1 MDETFEGRF
10 AQAQLLWGNIA
21 ARPLRAFLSI
31 LAITIQV
38 FLVLMIVGLTTGVIS
53 EWGKRVEGVG
63 ADILVQPPNSSMFLA
78 CSRAVLPES
87 LADKVAKLPGVDEV
101 APTLTLMDQKN
112 FVLVYGIDYRRFNAL
127 SRGFLFRSGRP
138 FEAANEAIADD
149 IVAQAKHLKVGD
161 SITLLNHSFTICG
174 IVAHGKG
181 ARYFI
186 PLKTAKDMPGADQRV
201 SMLYV
206 RSKGDVEATREQILN
221 VAPGDGVK
229 SMAEYT
235 TLMNSSKLPELKPF
249 IRTMVGLGMV
259 ISFLVVLLNMHTM
272 VLERTREIGIL
283 KALGSSRLDIVR
295 LLLAYAISTRK
306 GLILLTGEVGTGKT
320 MLIRRLL
327 DWLTEQKMPT
337 ALIFNSH
344 IQPEHLLDFI
354 LNDFGVPC
362 ASKLKSAKLMALN
375 HWLLEGYRADQTPSL
390 IVDWAQGLD
399 PSALDAILLLLNF
412 ETPREKL
419 LQIVLA
425 GQPELQEKLK
435 RHELRQLRQ
444 RITVRCT
451 TAPLTLEQTYGY
463 IGERLRIAGASD
475 QPIFEPDA
483 VGAIHAYS
491 RGIPRVINVL
501 AEHSLIN
508 ACAEDANTVSARAV
522 AQAATDCQLDRA
534 DSVARIL
541 STGSYSTASV
551 SDIGAL
557 LASISASS
565 DAPFGPVH
573 KRQFN
578 EAPSAAPDAV
588 FRSARPSATADQ
600 VSNAVIASNQLEV
613 NATEN
618 NPEQNFNLPPL
629 AAAEASEIL

>member
-1 MDETFEGRF
+1 MSTIFSFFGLRENPFKINPDPRFLYATDQTRAASDE
-10 AQAQLLWGNIA
+10 
-21 ARPLRAFLSI
+21 
-31 LAITIQV
+31 
-38 FLVLMIVGLTTGVIS
+38 
-53 EWGKRVEGVG
+53 
-63 ADILVQPPNSSMFLA
+63 
-78 CSRAVLPES
+78 
-87 LADKVAKLPGVDEV
+87 
-101 APTLTLMDQKN
+101 
-112 FVLVYGIDYRRFNAL
+112 
-127 SRGFLFRSGRP
+127 
-138 FEAANEAIADD
+138 
-149 IVAQAKHLKVGD
+149 
-161 SITLLNHSFTICG
+161 
-174 IVAHGKG
+174 
-181 ARYFI
+181 
-186 PLKTAKDMPGADQRV
+186 
-201 SMLYV
+201 
-206 RSKGDVEATREQILN
+206 
-221 VAPGDGVK
+221 
-229 SMAEYT
+229 
-235 TLMNSSKLPELKPF
+235 
-249 IRTMVGLGMV
+249 
-259 ISFLVVLLNMHTM
+259 
-272 VLERTREIGIL
+272 
-283 KALGSSRLDIVR
+283 
-295 LLLAYAISTRK
+295 LAYAISTRK

-375 HWLLEGYRADQTPSL
+375 RWLLERYRAGQTPVL
-390 IVDWAQGLD
+390 IVDEAQGLD
-399 PSALDAILLLLNF
+399 PSALEEIRLLLNF

-451 TAPLTLEQTYGY
+451 TAPLTFEQTYGY
-463 IGERLRIAGASD
+463 IRERLRIAGAND
-475 QPIFEPDA
+475 QPLFEPDA

-491 RGIPRVINVL
+491 RGVPRVINVL

-508 ACAEDANTVSARAV
+508 ACAEDASTVSARAV

-541 STGSYSTASV
+541 STGSYSTDSL

-557 LASISASS
+557 LASISANS
-565 DAPFGPVH
+565 DSPSGPAH

-578 EAPSAAPDAV
+578 EAPLAAPDAI
-588 FRSARPSATADQ
+588 FRPSRPSPTPDQ

-618 NPEQNFNLPPL
+618 HPEQNFNLPPL
-629 AAAEASEIL
+629 AAAGTSQILETPPLPQPVSVQTVVAANQAPQAESTVRPSPSPVDFLHLWSRAFLADVRSSLRQFRRAILSFETQRWNPFIRDLCRQLHQLSVRASRLPSHPRLKQFRAQALSASKTSWTSFASAIPPWLARPLGINQQAARRPSHTAAASRVKRRRAILSLRRWLHEPVTTDQKRTQGNQGRSAG

>member
-1 MDETFEGRF
+1 MSTIFSFFGLRENPFKINPDPRF
-10 AQAQLLWGNIA
+10 
-21 ARPLRAFLSI
+21 
-31 LAITIQV
+31 
-38 FLVLMIVGLTTGVIS
+38 
-53 EWGKRVEGVG
+53 
-63 ADILVQPPNSSMFLA
+63 
-78 CSRAVLPES
+78 
-87 LADKVAKLPGVDEV
+87 
-101 APTLTLMDQKN
+101 
-112 FVLVYGIDYRRFNAL
+112 
-127 SRGFLFRSGRP
+127 
-138 FEAANEAIADD
+138 
-149 IVAQAKHLKVGD
+149 
-161 SITLLNHSFTICG
+161 
-174 IVAHGKG
+174 
-181 ARYFI
+181 
-186 PLKTAKDMPGADQRV
+186 
-201 SMLYV
+201 LY
-206 RSKGDVEATREQILN
+206 AT
-221 VAPGDGVK
+221 D
-229 SMAEYT
+229 
-235 TLMNSSKLPELKPF
+235 
-249 IRTMVGLGMV
+249 
-259 ISFLVVLLNMHTM
+259 
-272 VLERTREIGIL
+272 RTRAASDE
-283 KALGSSRLDIVR
+283 
-295 LLLAYAISTRK
+295 LAYAISTRK

-320 MLIRRLL
+320 MLIRHLL

-375 HWLLEGYRADQTPSL
+375 HWLLERYRADQTPVL
-390 IVDWAQGLD
+390 IVDEAQGLD
-399 PSALDAILLLLNF
+399 PSALEEIRLLLNF

-463 IGERLRIAGASD
+463 IRERLRIAGAGD
-475 QPIFEPDA
+475 QSIFEPDA

-508 ACAEDANTVSARAV
+508 ACAEDASTV
-522 AQAATDCQLDRA
+522 
-534 DSVARIL
+534 
-541 STGSYSTASV
+541 SYSTASV

-557 LASISASS
+557 LASISANS
-565 DAPFGPVH
+565 DSPCGPVH

-578 EAPSAAPDAV
+578 EAPLDAPDAI
-588 FRSARPSATADQ
+588 FRPSRPSPTADQ

-618 NPEQNFNLPPL
+618 HPEQNFNLPPL
-629 AAAEASEIL
+629 AAAEASRILEAPPLPQPVSVQTVVAANQAPQAEPPVKPIPSSVYFLHLWSRTFLADVRSSSRQFRRAIRLFETQRWNPFIRDLRRQLNQLRVRASGLSAHPRLKQFRARVLSASKTSWTSFASAIPPWLARPLGINQQAARRPAQTAAASRLKRRRAILSLRRWLHEPLTTEQKRTQGNHGRSVG

>member
-1 MDETFEGRF
+1 MSTIFSFFGLRENPFKINPDPRFLYTTDET
-10 AQAQLLWGNIA
+10 
-21 ARPLRAFLSI
+21 
-31 LAITIQV
+31 
-38 FLVLMIVGLTTGVIS
+38 
-53 EWGKRVEGVG
+53 RV
-63 ADILVQPPNSSMFLA
+63 AS
-78 CSRAVLPES
+78 
-87 LADKVAKLPGVDEV
+87 
-101 APTLTLMDQKN
+101 
-112 FVLVYGIDYRRFNAL
+112 
-127 SRGFLFRSGRP
+127 
-138 FEAANEAIADD
+138 
-149 IVAQAKHLKVGD
+149 D
-161 SITLLNHSFTICG
+161 S
-174 IVAHGKG
+174 
-181 ARYFI
+181 
-186 PLKTAKDMPGADQRV
+186 
-201 SMLYV
+201 
-206 RSKGDVEATREQILN
+206 
-221 VAPGDGVK
+221 
-229 SMAEYT
+229 
-235 TLMNSSKLPELKPF
+235 
-249 IRTMVGLGMV
+249 
-259 ISFLVVLLNMHTM
+259 
-272 VLERTREIGIL
+272 
-283 KALGSSRLDIVR
+283 
-295 LLLAYAISTRK
+295 LAYAISTRK

-320 MLIRRLL
+320 MLIRGLL

-362 ASKLKSAKLMALN
+362 ASTLKSEKLMALN
-375 HWLLEGYRADQTPSL
+375 RWLLERYRDDQTPVL
-390 IVDWAQGLD
+390 IVDEAQGLD
-399 PSALDAILLLLNF
+399 PSALEEIRLLLNF

-463 IGERLRIAGASD
+463 IRERLRIAGANG
-475 QPIFEPDA
+475 QPIFEPEA
-483 VGAIHAYS
+483 VGALHAYS

-508 ACAEDANTVSARAV
+508 ACAEDASTVSAHAV

-541 STGSYSTASV
+541 STGSYSTNSL

-565 DAPFGPVH
+565 DSPFGPAH

-578 EAPSAAPDAV
+578 EAPLAAPDAI
-588 FRSARPSATADQ
+588 FHPSRPSPTPDQ
-600 VSNAVIASNQLEV
+600 ISNAVIASNQLEV

-618 NPEQNFNLPPL
+618 YPEENFNLPPL
-629 AAAEASEIL
+629 AAAGASQILETPPLPQGVSVAANQAPQAEPTV